1 MIKKGLIELLYDAAN
16 IQRWND
22 HMRPHTGFTELDK
35 QAHKMVFAYVLG
47 KMEESVKQV
56 EINWK
61 GLIEG
66 GIFEFLH
73 RVKLTDIKPPIF
85 HRLMEKKSEELNQWV
100 LKEVREYIEV
110 LDENF
115 ATSFERY
122 LLNPKYHYLEK
133 RILKAAHY
141 LATNW
146 EFEIIYHLN
155 STIYGV
161 KQTKNYISNQF
172 EEHHDLVG
180 VQKILLKK
188 KTHAFLDLVGQ
199 LRFQRRWAQTPRIP
213 ETSVLGHMLIVA
225 MLSYFCSLQLK
236 ACDKRV
242 YNNFFAGLFHDLPE
256 VLTRD
261 IISPVKSSVPG
272 IDSIIKDI
280 EKRQLEERILP
291 LLPTAWH
298 KEINYLI
305 NDEFKSK
312 VVLNSESTGPD
323 FVDSCK
329 INKQYN
335 KDTYNPLDGEL
346 IKACD
351 MLAAYVEASLS
362 IAFGI
367 TSPHLTSA
375 QNSMFEKHKYKSV
388 GGLNF
393 MPLFEYFQ

>member
-1 MIKKGLIELLYDAAN
+1 VIQKGLIELLYDAAS

-47 KMEESVKQV
+47 KMEEASKGV

-73 RVKLTDIKPPIF
+73 RVKLTDIKPPVY
-85 HRLMEKKSEELNQWV
+85 HRLMKEKSEELNRWV
-100 LKEVREYIEV
+100 LKSVRVHIEGI
-110 LDENF
+110 DKDF
-115 ATSFERY
+115 AARFERH
-122 LLNPKYHYLEK
+122 LGNPKYHELEK

-146 EFEIIYHLN
+146 EFEIIYQLN

-161 KQTKNYISNQF
+161 DETRTDISNQI
-172 EEHHDLVG
+172 EEHQDLVG
-180 VQKILLKK
+180 VQKILLRK

-225 MLSYFCSLQLK
+225 MLAYFCSLQLE
-236 ACDKRV
+236 ACDKRI

-261 IISPVKSSVPG
+261 IISPVKNSVPG
-272 IDSIIKDI
+272 IDDIIKEI
-280 EKRQLEERILP
+280 ENRQLEERILP
-291 LLPTAWH
+291 LLPVTWH
-298 KEINYLI
+298 EEMKYFIE
-305 NDEFKSK
+305 DEFKSK
-312 VVLNSESTGPD
+312 VILNTGRTAITSD
-323 FVDSCK
+323 Q
-329 INKQYN
+329 INEQYN
-335 KDTYNPLDGEL
+335 ENSYNPLDGEL

-351 MLAAYVEASLS
+351 MLAAYAEASLS
-362 IAFGI
+362 IEYGI

-375 QNSMFEKHKYKSV
+375 HKTMFENNDYKRV
-388 GGLNF
+388 AGLDF
-393 MPLFEYFQ
+393 TPLFEYFV